1 MKSKS
6 VWFIV
11 AVCVIASILAT
22 YSSIILINHQ
32 LIEKQQR
39 QIEEYAQ
46 LVSTLI
52 DSESYQKPQS
62 QQYQFLLE
70 HAPLP
75 IESIAVVDKS
85 QNLHFSLGNH
95 SQIAKDLT
103 TDLNPSSEHWR
114 LVVPVQGEQSQYLV
128 MQGQWLD
135 EASFLP
141 LAPLVVFVTLLLLI
155 VFVLSKQIKSWRT
168 AADNFLDQ
176 STQLPKSL
184 QPFRDDFIELQSNYK
199 KLLQKNAAEL
209 LQHQQNQQQTQ
220 QRLERL
226 LQEQAMQSTQSI
238 RQQQIFNCWQQLAAK
253 AQQMSEGELQHKVA
267 VLKCFSDISAERF
280 SINSTTTSAPQWLLQ
295 GHSQWQKLMPTGVSL
310 VYDESPQAYQYELQF
325 DANTLTLL
333 LTMLLRQ
340 SALTLGMGYLE
351 VSYRIN
357 ESPYRNLHIQIR
369 YEGDNLPEV
378 WRKSDFAHLEVN
390 FNELEPLLFLQLVQ
404 QFGLGYRVS
413 SLAGIGTHIELT
425 VPIELKKQN
434 HAKAKQSIGLFS
446 NGPDGQFYRQ
456 SLLALSEQ
464 VIHKE
469 SLEGL
474 QHELKTRI
482 ADLVVLNLPNDF
494 AVNSETIA
502 LLNDFNESGQLL
514 CYAIPP
520 VAGAINSEI
529 NLPILNKPM
538 MLEQLV
544 RFISQEQEL
553 RSQQILVVDDNA
565 TNLSF
570 VKTILSAQGVGI
582 DIAMTGAE
590 AIEMARHSRYQLI
603 LMDIQLPDIHGT
615 EVTKQIR
622 QFKQHR
628 DTVVLAFTAHA
639 MQEEM
644 VSFKLA
650 GMDDV
655 LIKPLDAKKI
665 AHILTRLKPLAAH

>member
-6 VWFIV
+6 VWIIV
-11 AVCVIASILAT
+11 AVCVIACILAT

-39 QIEEYAQ
+39 QIEQYAQ
-46 LVSTLI
+46 LVSTFI
-52 DSESYQKPQS
+52 NSESYQKLQS

-103 TDLNPSSEHWR
+103 TDLNPSSENWR

-199 KLLQKNAAEL
+199 KLLQKNAAEQ

-220 QRLERL
+220 QRLEQL

-253 AQQMSEGELQHKVA
+253 ALQMSEAELQHKVA
-267 VLKCFSDISAERF
+267 VLKCFSDISADRF
-280 SINSTTTSAPQWLLQ
+280 SSNSMTTSAPQWLLQ

-378 WRKSDFAHLEVN
+378 WRKSDFATLEVN
-390 FNELEPLLFLQLVQ
+390 FNELEPLLFLKLVQ
-404 QFGLGYRVS
+404 QFGLVYRVG

-434 HAKAKQSIGLFS
+434 HAKVKQSIGLFS
-446 NGPDGQFYRQ
+446 NEPDGQFSRQ

-502 LLNDFNESGQLL
+502 LLKKLNESVQLI

-538 MLEQLV
+538 MLEQLF